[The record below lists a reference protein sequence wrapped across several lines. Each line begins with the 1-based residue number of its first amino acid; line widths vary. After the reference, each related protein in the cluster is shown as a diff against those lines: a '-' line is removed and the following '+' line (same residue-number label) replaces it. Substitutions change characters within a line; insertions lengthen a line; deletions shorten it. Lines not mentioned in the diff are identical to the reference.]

1 MRSEG
6 VGPVGRRA
14 AGGLMLAAACLYLLF
29 VALVLLKVRAADDGH
44 LVYALDDSYIQLSLS
59 EQIAHGHYGINPGEF
74 SSPGS
79 SILWPFLLAPFA
91 GHAIHVYV
99 PLILNVLF
107 GLAAVL
113 LLSFAVNRWPP
124 HGVHAGPRGWWLK
137 LLTVVL
143 LMFVA
148 NLVSLP
154 FVGMEHVLQGFLSIA
169 CAVALTFAWDGGQI
183 PLWGLAAAAIA
194 PMVRYEDLALTLAV
208 ALVLAATQ
216 HKVRAALL
224 FAVGIL
230 PLAAFGLF
238 LRHRGLPML
247 PTSVLMRGTGSIA
260 PQRNLLETVYILL
273 RNSYHLILDNGDRW
287 PMLALGVLLGFCLL
301 NERNPTRRSILFAGV
316 VLAFLQMAVGPFGFF
331 HRYEVYALIFL
342 TLLFYRAVID
352 PPLRYAPIL
361 LGLFA
366 LASPYIAA
374 AGQTASVTQEIYR
387 QQFQM
392 HRFLA
397 DYYRKNVAVNDLGLT
412 SYRRAPGVYVLDVV
426 GLASLEAASA
436 TDKGAPWLENIVSR
450 HRVGLAVL
458 YPGWFQ
464 IPASWIPVGTMC
476 GAQTTQVVGGRCV
489 VFYATSPGS
498 EPEVRDDLLRFVPT
512 LPSGVTFAF
521 SPARKN

>member
-1 MRSEG
+1 
-6 VGPVGRRA
+6 
-14 AGGLMLAAACLYLLF
+14 MLAAACLYLLF
-29 VALVLLKVRAADDGH
+29 VAAVLHKVRAMDDGH

-91 GHAIHVYV
+91 GYAIHVYV
-99 PLILNVLF
+99 PFILNVLF

-113 LLSFAVNRWPP
+113 LLSFAVSRWPP
-124 HGVHAGPRGWWLK
+124 HGVHAGSPGWFLK

-154 FVGMEHVLQGFLSIA
+154 FVGMEHVLQGLLSIA
-169 CAVALTFAWDGGQI
+169 CAVALTFAWDGEPI
-183 PLWGLAAAAIA
+183 PRWGLAAAAIA
-194 PMVRYEDLALTLAV
+194 PMVRYEDLSLTLAV
-208 ALVLAATQ
+208 ALVLAAT
-216 HKVRAALL
+216 HHRLKAVLL
-224 FAVGIL
+224 FAAGVL

-260 PQRNLLETVYILL
+260 PQRNLLETVYVIL
-273 RNSYHLILDNGDRW
+273 RNSYHEILNSGDRW

-316 VLAFLQMAVGPFGFF
+316 VLASLQMAIGPFGFF

-342 TLLFYRAVID
+342 TLLFYRAVIE
-352 PPLRYAPIL
+352 PYVIAAPLSYAPIL
-361 LGLFA
+361 LSLFA
-366 LASPYIAA
+366 LASPYIVA
-374 AGQTASVTQEIYR
+374 AGQTAAVTQEIYR
-387 QQFQM
+387 QQYQM

-397 DYYRKNVAVNDLGLT
+397 DYYRKDVAVNDLGLT

-436 TDKGAPWLENIVSR
+436 TDKGAPWLQSIVSR
-450 HRVGLAVL
+450 HRVGLALL
-458 YPGWFQ
+458 YPDWFQ

-489 VFYATSPGS
+489 VFYATTPAS
-498 EPEVRDDLLRFVPT
+498 EPEVRNDLIRFVPT
-512 LPSGVTFAF
+512 LPTGVSFAF
-521 SPARKN
+521 SPPPTN

>member
-1 MRSEG
+1 
-6 VGPVGRRA
+6 
-14 AGGLMLAAACLYLLF
+14 
-29 VALVLLKVRAADDGH
+29 
-44 LVYALDDSYIQLSLS
+44 
-59 EQIAHGHYGINPGEF
+59 
-74 SSPGS
+74 
-79 SILWPFLLAPFA
+79 
-91 GHAIHVYV
+91 
-99 PLILNVLF
+99 
-107 GLAAVL
+107 
-113 LLSFAVNRWPP
+113 
-124 HGVHAGPRGWWLK
+124 
-137 LLTVVL
+137 
-143 LMFVA
+143 
-148 NLVSLP
+148 
-154 FVGMEHVLQGFLSIA
+154 
-169 CAVALTFAWDGGQI
+169 
-183 PLWGLAAAAIA
+183 
-194 PMVRYEDLALTLAV
+194 
-208 ALVLAATQ
+208 
-216 HKVRAALL
+216 
-224 FAVGIL
+224 
-230 PLAAFGLF
+230 LF

-436 TDKGAPWLENIVSR
+436 SDKGAPWLENIVSR
-450 HRVGLAVL
+450 HRAGLAVL

-464 IPASWIPVGTMC
+464 IPASWIPVGSMC
-476 GAQTTQVVGGRCV
+476 GAQTTQVIGGRCV

-498 EPEVRDDLLRFVPT
+498 EPEIRDDLLRFVPT
-512 LPSGVTFAF
+512 LPGGVTFAF